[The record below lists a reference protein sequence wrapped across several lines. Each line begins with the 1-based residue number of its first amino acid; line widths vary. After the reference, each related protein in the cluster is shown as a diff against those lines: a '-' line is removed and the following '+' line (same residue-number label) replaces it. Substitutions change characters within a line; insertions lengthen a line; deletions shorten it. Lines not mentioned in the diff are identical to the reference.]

1 MARIVKEQE
10 YTARRNEILD
20 VAQRLVATKG
30 YAPMTIQDILDELQI
45 SKGAFY
51 HYFDS
56 KPALLEAILER
67 MLRQVEALVIPL
79 VERADMPAVEKF
91 HRFLDTAAQWKTEQK
106 SFVLALLRVWYT
118 DQNAVVRQK
127 WRARMVKEVA
137 PRLAVIIQQ
146 GVLEGVWT
154 TGYSDQVGEV
164 VLSLVYDLS
173 DTMAGELLE
182 AEAGGNPLPCMERT
196 LGAYTEALER
206 VLGAPP
212 GSIQIIDPSLLKEWT
227 ISAQAA

>member
-10 YTARRNEILD
+10 YAARRNEILD

-118 DQNAVVRQK
+118 DENAVVRQK
-127 WRARMVKEVA
+127 LRARMVKEVA
-137 PRLAVIIQQ
+137 PLLAAIIQQ
-146 GVLEGVWT
+146 GVQEGVWS
-154 TGYSDQVGEV
+154 TGYPDQVGEV

-173 DTMAGELLE
+173 DTVAGHLL
-182 AEAGGNPLPCMERT
+182 ASYPACDPLPRMQRS
-196 LGAYTEALER
+196 LAAYTEALER
-206 VLGAPP
+206 VLGAAP
-212 GSIQIIDPSLLKEWT
+212 GSIQVIDPAILAEWT
-227 ISAQAA
+227 VSA